1 MIVYDVNKPVKE
13 DPDLS
18 SLLKK
23 RRNPLL
29 SETGLRKVLEELT
42 MKMSENIILYACAY
56 PRENVKNLKEITAAD
71 WEKTDIV
78 LGSDN
83 EKYLPVFTTVDKLN
97 DFFPDLNPEAVIYEL
112 NKKDIL
118 TYLNLN
124 ESTAA
129 AVVNPTMDDLLL
141 YRVNLTNLIQVEQDM
156 YSHN

>member
-1 MIVYDVNKPVKE
+1 MIVYDETRPGKE
-13 DPDLS
+13 DPDLV
-18 SLLKK
+18 SLLKR

-42 MKMSENIILYACAY
+42 MKMSENILLYACAY
-56 PRENVKNLKEITAAD
+56 PRENVRNLKEITAAD

-83 EKYLPVFTTVDKLN
+83 EKYLPVFTTVEKLHA
-97 DFFPDLNPEAVIYEL
+97 FFPSLNPEAVIYML

-124 ESTAA
+124 ENTAA
-129 AVVNPTMDDLLL
+129 AVVNPTVDDLLL

-156 YSHN
+156 YSRN